1 MRIQDLTEDDVPAA
15 LHSCKDGLS
24 EHEANQRLIEYGK
37 NVLRQRSRERP
48 YLRLAKELSN
58 LFAVILWAAAALSFL
73 VAASSSDKSMNSIGL
88 AIVLVIFI
96 NAIFSCWQT
105 LRAEKALEELEKLLP
120 RTARVLRDKIW
131 SVRPADELVPG
142 DVVRLSEGQI
152 AAADMRLIESQSL
165 RVDTSYLTGE
175 SIPALRNSRSDPTGE
190 SVNARNLLFA
200 GTKLVAGSATG
211 VVFATGGKTEFAK
224 IADLTGSEK
233 PLLSP
238 LETEINIT
246 GKRIALIALAV
257 GLVFF
262 ICSIAAGLGL
272 KMALIFAVGIIVA
285 NIPEGL
291 MPTMTLSLA
300 VAAQRMAKKKSSSG
314 T

>member
-1 MRIQDLTEDDVPAA
+1 MNIRRCQSMSHLPM
-15 LHSCKDGLS
+15 
-24 EHEANQRLIEYGK
+24 
-37 NVLRQRSRERP
+37 
-48 YLRLAKELSN
+48 LAKTPTETGWFSGLAMRKVTAKMNS
-58 LFAVILWAAAALSFL
+58 FQPMMKAYIAVATSPGTESGRIIRKMSVIL
-73 VAASSSDKSMNSIGL
+73 K
-88 AIVLVIFI
+88 
-96 NAIFSCWQT
+96 
-105 LRAEKALEELEKLLP
+105 
-120 RTARVLRDKIW
+120 
-131 SVRPADELVPG
+131 PG

-200 GTKLVAGSATG
+200 GTKLVSGSATG

-224 IADLTGSEK
+224 IADLTGSDK

-257 GLVFF
+257 GLLFF
-262 ICSIAAGLGL
+262 VCSIAAGLGL
-272 KMALIFAVGIIVA
+272 KMAIIFAVGLIVA

-300 VAAQRMAKKKSSSG
+300 VAAQRMAKKKSSSD